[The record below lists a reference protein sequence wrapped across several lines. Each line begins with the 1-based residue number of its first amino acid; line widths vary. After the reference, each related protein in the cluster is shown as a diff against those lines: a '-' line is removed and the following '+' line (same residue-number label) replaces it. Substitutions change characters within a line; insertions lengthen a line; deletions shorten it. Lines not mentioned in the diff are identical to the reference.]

1 MRQDSMLEG
10 IKQGREASRNIRFCS
25 SDGAP
30 RPMFFADK
38 SKRSRTRLTT
48 GADDGKPTRSV
59 NYREFERGFLRFM
72 DQLDW
77 TEVLAVADSE
87 ELTAAGDGVASIKL
101 NIERA
106 NLTSSTA
113 LTEQG
118 TAVAVGWMAHGPFR
132 QHKTRASKGNGIASK
147 NYVVWQL
154 GPERGSQDFP
164 RDE

>member
-118 TAVAVGWMAHGPFR
+118 TGSRRSVGWRTVSFGSKKRPRRRSGTESPKKNVRGAR
-132 QHKTRASKGNGIASK
+132 TRISR
-147 NYVVWQL
+147 
-154 GPERGSQDFP
+154 ET
-164 RDE
+164 